1 MDFPTFGWRDDSPDN
16 MPRQNQKGVAA
27 QMSNGYTKQFK
38 QQAMSLVTEHGRS
51 PSQAARELGMPDST
65 LAQWLKKSGWRK
77 PEEQGPLPEDSTAL
91 KVRVRELERQV
102 KRLETEKDIVKK
114 ATAYFASL
122 NSSVSTSS
130 TSDEGSIR

>member
-1 MDFPTFGWRDDSPDN
+1 
-16 MPRQNQKGVAA
+16 
-27 QMSNGYTKQFK
+27 MSKGYTKQFR
-38 QQAMSLVTEHGRS
+38 QQAMALVTEHGRS

-65 LAQWLKKSGWRK
+65 LVLWLKKAGWRK
-77 PEEQGPLPEDSTAL
+77 PEPNGPLLSEEPAVL

-102 KRLETEKDIVKK
+102 KRLEMEKDILKK

-122 NSSVSTSS
+122 NSSVSPSS